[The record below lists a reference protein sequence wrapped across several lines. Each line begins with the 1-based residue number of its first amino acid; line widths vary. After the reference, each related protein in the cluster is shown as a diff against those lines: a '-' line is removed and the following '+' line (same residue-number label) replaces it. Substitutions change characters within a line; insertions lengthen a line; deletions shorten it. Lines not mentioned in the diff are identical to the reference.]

1 MRFPLSFICPC
12 FNDVKKDADIVSQL
26 NVDILLQTHGVIQ
39 SNLVKISCFHCGLL
53 KRESCWKNYAN
64 AKCVD

>member
-26 NVDILLQTHGVIQ
+26 NVDILLQTPGVIQ

-53 KRESCWKNYAN
+53 KRESC
-64 AKCVD
+64 